1 MTIDEVLVKID
12 NANNDDERIDLLIL
26 LLDTMHDNGINNI
39 DGIKNIDVLIKYS
52 YLMKEQRFIQ
62 KLFN

>member
-26 LLDTMHDNGINNI
+26 LLDTMEDNDINRINNI
-39 DGIKNIDVLIKYS
+39 NILANYS